1 MVNNDFLDIEE
12 IITTVMDCAAVVR
25 KHLHAGY
32 LEKIYEKALMIEL
45 KKAGLAAE
53 SQVDLDVRYKGE
65 ILGTFAVDILVEK
78 RLVVELKATHE
89 ISPAHEMQVV
99 NYLTTTGIDDGL
111 IINFGNENSI
121 QFRRKYRVYRPKG
134 QNK

>member
-32 LEKIYEKALMIEL
+32 IEKIYEKALMIEL

-53 SQVDLDVRYKGE
+53 SQVDLDVWYKGE
-65 ILGTFAVDILVEK
+65 ILGTFTVDILVEK

-89 ISPAHEMQVV
+89 ISPAHELQVV

>member
-1 MVNNDFLDIEE
+1 MANNDFLDIEE
-12 IITTVMDCAAVVR
+12 IITTVMDCAALVR
-25 KHLHAGY
+25 KQLHAGY

-45 KKAGLAAE
+45 KEAGLSAE
-53 SQVDLDVRYKGE
+53 NQVDLNVNYKGE
-65 ILGTFAVDILVEK
+65 ILGTYAVDILVEK
-78 RLVVELKATHE
+78 RLIVELKATHD

-121 QFRRKYRVYRPKG
+121 QFRRKYRTYRSKRL
-134 QNK
+134 KA

>member
-32 LEKIYEKALMIEL
+32 IEKIYEKALMIEL

-65 ILGTFAVDILVEK
+65 ILGTFTVDILVEK

-89 ISPAHEMQVV
+89 ISPAHELQVV

>member
-1 MVNNDFLDIEE
+1 MSHNDFLDIEE

-45 KKAGLAAE
+45 KEAGLAVE
-53 SQVDLDVRYKGE
+53 NQVDLIVYYKGE
-65 ILGTFAVDILVEK
+65 KLGTFTIDILVEK
-78 RLVVELKATHE
+78 RLVVELKATQD

-99 NYLTTTGIDDGL
+99 NYLTATGIDDGL

-121 QFRRKYRVYRPKG
+121 QFKRKYRTYRPKR
-134 QNK
+134 QKS